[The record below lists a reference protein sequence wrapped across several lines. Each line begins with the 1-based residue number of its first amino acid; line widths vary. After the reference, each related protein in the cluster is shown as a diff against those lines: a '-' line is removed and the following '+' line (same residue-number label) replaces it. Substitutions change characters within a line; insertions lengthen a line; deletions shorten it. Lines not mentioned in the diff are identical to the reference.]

1 MDCNK
6 CELFQPNYMY
16 LDHVSSFLYDELL
29 GMTEIFNN
37 QVLELNKT
45 ALENMQNEAKA
56 SKLMFVFLVLMFCIQ
71 LENLWMNVIRS
82 SENNLGLTQM
92 SNEMKLNL
100 DQLEIMVIY
109 LETLNLGEV
118 KFDERSKL

>member
-56 SKLMFVFLVLMFCIQ
+56 SKLMFRLSCSYVLYPVREFM
-71 LENLWMNVIRS
+71 
-82 SENNLGLTQM
+82 
-92 SNEMKLNL
+92 
-100 DQLEIMVIY
+100 
-109 LETLNLGEV
+109 
-118 KFDERSKL
+118 DERD